1 MGNGINSKQIGKNTL
16 LLYFRMFVVILVGLY
31 TSRVVLNTLG
41 VSDFGLYN
49 LVGGIVS
56 MASFFNTAMV
66 AATQR
71 FLAYEIGR
79 SDEDRLSKVFCT
91 SINIQV
97 IIIILVIIIAETLG
111 LWFVN
116 SKLNIPPDR
125 IVAANWV
132 FQASIVSFAINVLSL
147 PYNSAIVAHEKMS
160 AFAYISI
167 LDVGLKLLIV
177 FLLPLFAFDRLI
189 FYSIL
194 IVCVTLIIR
203 LCYTIYCKRHFSEC
217 SYQLIID
224 KNLTKEMFA
233 FSGWTMVGSLGFSFK
248 DQISNIILNL
258 FFGTTLNA
266 ARSIGSQVSAH
277 VKTFAMNFTMAL
289 NPQITKQYAAGNI
302 EASKKMVYF
311 GSRLSFCLL
320 SVVAIPVILNVDY
333 ILQLWLGI
341 VPEYTSQFVIFSII
355 VALIYT
361 LSECVTKAIQATGH
375 VKWFQIGV
383 SLIVLS
389 ELPIAWLFLKMGY
402 PPYSVMW
409 PSVLTYLIALV
420 FRIWLIHRYLPEYN
434 IKEYMSQVVLRSIIV
449 FVVSY
454 GICSWFQTT
463 LSNTLWHLVLSVLFC
478 VVTVLAISLAFGV
491 TSNERELLFGY
502 ISKYVNIFKK
512 SK

>member
-1 MGNGINSKQIGKNTL
+1 
-16 LLYFRMFVVILVGLY
+16 
-31 TSRVVLNTLG
+31 
-41 VSDFGLYN
+41 
-49 LVGGIVS
+49 
-56 MASFFNTAMV
+56 MV

-71 FLAYEIGR
+71 FLAYELGR
-79 SDEDRLSKVFCT
+79 SDEDRLSKVFST

-97 IIIILVIIIAETLG
+97 IIIVIVLIIAETFG

-116 SKLNIPPDR
+116 AKLNIPPDR
-125 IVAANWV
+125 FCAANWV
-132 FQASIVSFAINVLSL
+132 YQASIVSFAINVLSM

-189 FYSIL
+189 LYSIL

-203 LCYTIYCKRHFSEC
+203 LCYTIYCKRHFTEC
-217 SYQLIID
+217 SYHFVVD
-224 KNLTKEMFA
+224 KSLTKVMFA

-277 VKTFAMNFTMAL
+277 VKTFALNFTMAL
-289 NPQITKQYAAGNI
+289 NPQITKQYAAGDV
-302 EASKKMVYF
+302 EASKKLVYM

-320 SVVAIPVILNVDY
+320 SLVAIPVILNVDY
-333 ILQLWLGI
+333 ILQLWLGT
-341 VPEYTSQFVIFSII
+341 VPDYTSQFVIFSII

-383 SLIVLS
+383 SIIVLS
-389 ELPIAWLFLKMGY
+389 ELPIAWLLLQLGY

-409 PSVLTYLIALV
+409 PSILTYAVALI
-420 FRIWLIHRYLPEYN
+420 FRIWLIHHYLPEYG
-434 IKEYMSQVVLRSIIV
+434 IKEYLLQVVLRSIIV
-449 FVVSY
+449 FVISY
-454 GICSWFQTT
+454 VICFWFQTL
-463 LSNTLWHLVLSVLFC
+463 LSSTLWDLVLSVIFC
-478 VVTVLAISLAFGV
+478 FVIILIVSLTLGV
-491 TSNERELLFGY
+491 TSKERKLLFGY
-502 ISKYVNIFKK
+502 ISTKYLNKLKK